1 MSAWVNHVKKVA
13 KAKGIPYNE
22 ALSVAGK
29 SYKGKASSK
38 SAPKRKSKSKSK
50 GRSAAHLRSYPN
62 RAAAAMRLHHSKGIS
77 LKAAWKRV

>member
-1 MSAWVNHVKKVA
+1 MSAWINHVKKVA
-13 KAKGIPYNE
+13 KAKGISYSE

-29 SYKGKASSK
+29 SYKGKKASSK
-38 SAPKRKSKSKSK
+38 SAPKSKSK
-50 GRSAAHLRSYPN
+50 GRSAAHLRSFQK

>member
-1 MSAWVNHVKKVA
+1 MSAWINHVKKVA

-22 ALSVAGK
+22 ALSVASK

-38 SAPKRKSKSKSK
+38 SAPKRKSKSK
-50 GRSAAHLRSYPN
+50 GRSAAHLRSFQK